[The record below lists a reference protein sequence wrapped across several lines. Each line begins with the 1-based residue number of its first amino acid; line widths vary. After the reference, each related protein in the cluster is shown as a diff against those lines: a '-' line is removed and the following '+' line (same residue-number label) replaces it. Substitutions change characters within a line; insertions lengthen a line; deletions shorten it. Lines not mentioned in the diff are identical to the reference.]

1 MIKLDIPAMS
11 CGHCAGVIT
20 NTVRALD
27 PAAVLDFDMAQR
39 AVSVTTSAAP
49 DALLAALAS
58 ADYPATV
65 RTA

>member
-20 NTVRALD
+20 NTVRELD

-39 AVSVTTSAAP
+39 AVNIGTSAP
-49 DALLAALAS
+49 LDAVLAALAS
-58 ADYPATV
+58 VDYPASV
-65 RTA
+65 RTQ